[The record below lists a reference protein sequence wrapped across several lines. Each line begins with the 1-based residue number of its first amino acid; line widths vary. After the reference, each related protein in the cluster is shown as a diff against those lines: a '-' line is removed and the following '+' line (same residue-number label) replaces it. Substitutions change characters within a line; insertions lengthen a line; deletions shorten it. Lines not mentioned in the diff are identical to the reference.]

1 MNRKEWRE
9 VGRQSLY
16 FILALAAMALL
27 LMGMDLLMGMMG
39 FAQAKPLEGEKLIII
54 LGAWLLMFS
63 MFLGLSPFA
72 MDSKQKGMEYLFTLP
87 YSRRRLLLIKLL
99 PRLAATVIF
108 YLMFVLLYGLIGN
121 AALGGGY
128 TLFSLAYFAL
138 FFISFSLALVHE
150 NFIVQFI
157 WAGIALSGYL
167 ALCLYVVGLGFSW
180 KFRMPGSWV
189 VSRSWQDLAYDVPTL
204 LAVIA
209 VFLLLAAPFIVSF
222 FIAFKKFDLKPARVF
237 NRRQLLIFVPLLLLA
252 FFASLGLTYFVQT
265 SSSFWESDL
274 FILKNYKLLKSNF
287 PGKLTLYE
295 EAGRRSVDIKGRILW
310 GRLLLEQGE
319 QLYLNG
325 LDLKDGSRIIGCLNQ
340 NDLSWRILHRISKS
354 SHIANGHLGIR
365 YDGAQFVY
373 LLNQPDQSAR
383 PENDGKSAAEPMA
396 MQLVRVDPASGR
408 NEIFGFQVPAGG
420 RNNEPWLVGSDER
433 NGRRFWLVAL
443 RGHNVLRLWDDGR
456 IEELGLSGG
465 IPVYAGG
472 LLFTHRGGSMIVS
485 RLLDAGSERIHEMV
499 GGCTM
504 GNPYF
509 FSQGNSQMTE
519 IYALRDERIVR
530 IDLATMSVDDIGPGR
545 GHLHMVPPGDF
556 YFVEF
561 ESWPP
566 KKSDKWKKLYRLKD
580 GRLSLLKKF
589 DFDEGGYGHLL
600 VNANGIKLIHSQWK
614 DGKAAKATMR
624 LYAFPDLR
632 ELRFKGLD

>member
-1 MNRKEWRE
+1 
-9 VGRQSLY
+9 
-16 FILALAAMALL
+16 
-27 LMGMDLLMGMMG
+27 
-39 FAQAKPLEGEKLIII
+39 
-54 LGAWLLMFS
+54 MFS

-72 MDSKQKGMEYLFTLP
+72 MDSKQKGMEYLLTLP
-87 YSRRRLLLIKLL
+87 VSRRRLLLIKLL
-99 PRLAATVIF
+99 PRLAAAVIF
-108 YLMFVLLYGLIGN
+108 YLAFALLYSLIGN
-121 AALGGGY
+121 DAFSGGFAF
-128 TLFSLAYFAL
+128 FSLAYFAL
-138 FFISFSLALVHE
+138 FFISFSLSVVHE
-150 NFIVQFI
+150 NFIVQSL

-167 ALCLYVVGLGFSW
+167 ALSLYVVGLGFSW

-204 LAVIA
+204 LAAIA
-209 VFLLLAAPFIVSF
+209 VFLLLAAPFVASI
-222 FIAFKKFDLKPARVF
+222 FIAFKKFDLKPARAF

-252 FFASLGLTYFVQT
+252 FFASLGFTYFVQT
-265 SSSFWESDL
+265 SSNYWESDL
-274 FILKNYKLLKSNF
+274 FILKNHKLLKSDF

-295 EAGRRSVDIKGRILW
+295 RTGRRSVDLKGRILW
-310 GRLLLEQGE
+310 ERLLLEQGE
-319 QLYLNG
+319 KLYVSG
-325 LDLKDGSRIIGCLNQ
+325 LDLEDGSRIIGCLNQ
-340 NDLSWRILHRISKS
+340 NDFSWRILHRISKS

-373 LLNQPDQSAR
+373 LLSQLDQSAR
-383 PENDGKSAAEPMA
+383 PENDGKPSAEPMA

-408 NEIFGFQVPAGG
+408 NVIFGFQVPLGG
-420 RNNEPWLVGSDER
+420 RNNEPWLMGSDER

-443 RGHNVLRLWDDGR
+443 RGHNVLRIWDDGR
-456 IEELGLSGG
+456 NEELDLSEG

-472 LLFTHRGGSMIVS
+472 LLFTRRGGSMIVN

-499 GGCTM
+499 GGYTM

-530 IDLATMSVDDIGPGR
+530 IDLATMSVDDVGPER
-545 GHLHMVPPGDF
+545 GFLHMVPPGDF
-556 YFVEF
+556 YFVEY

-580 GRLSLLKKF
+580 GRMSLLKKF
-589 DFDEGGYGHLL
+589 DFNEVGYGHLL
-600 VNANGIKLIHSQWK
+600 VNANGVKLVHSQWK
-614 DGKAAKATMR
+614 DGKVAKATMR